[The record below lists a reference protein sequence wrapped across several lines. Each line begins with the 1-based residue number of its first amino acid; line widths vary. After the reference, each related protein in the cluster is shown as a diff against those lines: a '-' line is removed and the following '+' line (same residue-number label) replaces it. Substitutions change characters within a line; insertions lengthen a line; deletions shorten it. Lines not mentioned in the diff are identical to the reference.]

1 MDESRNSRVEAN
13 WIPMQTAPVA
23 RNRPQPPKLPRLQPP
38 KLTNEARAKRN
49 WTRLPFGKHKGKSLP
64 QVIFHDLDYF
74 LWASEDA
81 HLYGSLATDT
91 QILLE
96 KIKCIKIPT
105 HDGEALVVE
114 YVVSSETLQFHGI
127 QIVPKSSVLV
137 GVLRLEVI
145 DLSLVRKFGC
155 YDKLGCGL
163 VIDELKAAYFPP
175 RTYMTR
181 KRCEEFFENEDN
193 FEYGDG
199 HRLDLD

>member
-1 MDESRNSRVEAN
+1 MDETRNSRVESTGF
-13 WIPMQTAPVA
+13 PRQTARVQ
-23 RNRPQPPKLPRLQPP
+23 RNRPKPPKPPRLQPP

-114 YVVSSETLQFHGI
+114 SIVRSETLQFHGI
-127 QIVPKSSVLV
+127 QIVPKSIVLV
-137 GVLRLEVI
+137 
-145 DLSLVRKFGC
+145 
-155 YDKLGCGL
+155 
-163 VIDELKAAYFPP
+163 
-175 RTYMTR
+175 
-181 KRCEEFFENEDN
+181 
-193 FEYGDG
+193 
-199 HRLDLD
+199 